1 MAVLGIVEVGN
12 PVLREPT
19 KPIIKVTKKTQKLIQ
34 DMFDTMYA
42 VDGVGLAA
50 PQVGVNVKLVVIDIG
65 EGPLTLINPEIKTAT
80 GEEIDVEGCLS
91 VPGKQA
97 YVRRAQAVMVEA
109 FNEKGKPIRIEADGL
124 FARCLQHEIDHLN
137 GILYIDLVEEDEI
150 VAVGG
155 EE

>member
-1 MAVLGIVEVGN
+1 MAVLKIVEVGD

-42 VDGVGLAA
+42 ADGLGLAA
-50 PQVGVNVKLVVIDIG
+50 PQVGVNAKLVVIDIG

-97 YVRRAQAVMVEA
+97 YVKRAQVVMVEA
-109 FNEKGKPIRIEADGL
+109 LNEKGKPVRIEADGL

-137 GILYIDLVEEDEI
+137 GILYIDLVGEDEI